1 MKMKQFDLISIGS
14 GITALSYI
22 MQFLKK
28 SPEKKVLILEKHRL
42 IGGYATQFIRPK
54 QHASFDVSLH
64 KLTGMGDDGNLRKI
78 ITDFGLFDALNW
90 VFPQMIFDACF
101 KQQHLPLSH
110 NIQQVIHTLLEKFP
124 NEEQSIQC
132 FFNDVATYGYDAYMQ
147 FRILSG
153 DYEPDLKRLRFA
165 HANLKEIS
173 VREKMNHYFTD
184 DNLKEIL
191 SIPCIYVGSYPEQ
204 VSYLYFLHVWYA
216 VLYAKTAYLKGG
228 SSSLADAFV
237 KKIEEL
243 GGQFV
248 TREDVQEI
256 LIDPE
261 DKNQALAVTTKK
273 GNLYYAKKFIVNTSP
288 KYAMTFFQESFQQEK
303 SYQFAES
310 ASSTTTLYIVLDQ
323 PPEEL
328 GLTCDETIL
337 LANNPEKA
345 ISARKKARENPT
357 DINLNEQAFWQ
368 DSSIEVTNYHK
379 LDPDSGIVIVI
390 NALDLIHHWPERK
403 SKEYKEKKIRAQ
415 NILLNRLI
423 TEFPL
428 IEGHIKYLELA
439 SPKTYLRYTNNTDG
453 SGYGALV
460 TGRHPKPNRNLL
472 KNVQLM
478 SHWVSGGG
486 YEATIGYGSLMGSN
500 A

>member
-1 MKMKQFDLISIGS
+1 MKQFDLISIGS

-28 SPEKKVLILEKHRL
+28 HPEKKVLILEKHRL
-42 IGGYATQFIRPK
+42 IGGYATQFTRPR
-54 QHASFDVSLH
+54 QNASFDVSLH

-78 ITDFGLFDALNW
+78 IKDFGLFDTLNW
-90 VFPQMIFDACF
+90 VFPEMIFDVRF
-101 KQQHLPLSH
+101 NNQHLTLSH
-110 NIQQVIHTLLEKFP
+110 NIKQVIDTLTEKFP
-124 NEEQSIQC
+124 NQEQAIKC

-173 VREKMNHYFTD
+173 VKDKMDQYFSND
-184 DNLKEIL
+184 HLKEIIA
-191 SIPCIYVGSYPEQ
+191 IPCIYVGSYPEQ

-216 VLYAKTAYLKGG
+216 VVYAKTAYLKGG
-228 SSSLADAFV
+228 SSSLAEAFV
-237 KKIEEL
+237 KQIKKL
-243 GGQFV
+243 GGEFV

-256 LIDPE
+256 LTDP
-261 DKNQALAVTTKK
+261 DNDNQALAVKTKK
-273 GNLYYAKKFIVNTSP
+273 GHIYYAEKFIVNTSP
-288 KYAMTFFQESFQQEK
+288 KYAMNFFQENIQQK
-303 SYQFAES
+303 KTYNFIES
-310 ASSTTTLYIVLDQ
+310 ASSTTTLYIVLDK

-337 LANNPEKA
+337 LANNPEQA
-345 ISARKKARENPT
+345 IFARKKARENLT
-357 DINLNEQAFWQ
+357 DSDLNEQAFWQ

-379 LDPDSGIVIVI
+379 LDPESGPVVVI

-403 SKEYKEKKIRAQ
+403 TTEYKEKKLKAQ
-415 NILLNRLI
+415 NMLLNRLI
-423 TEFPL
+423 AEFPL
-428 IEGHIKYLELA
+428 IKGHVKYLELA
-439 SPKTYLRYTNNTDG
+439 TPRTYIRYTNNTDG

-460 TGRHPKPNRNLL
+460 TGKNPKPNRNLL

-486 YEATIGYGSLMGSN
+486 YEATIGYGSLMGSQ